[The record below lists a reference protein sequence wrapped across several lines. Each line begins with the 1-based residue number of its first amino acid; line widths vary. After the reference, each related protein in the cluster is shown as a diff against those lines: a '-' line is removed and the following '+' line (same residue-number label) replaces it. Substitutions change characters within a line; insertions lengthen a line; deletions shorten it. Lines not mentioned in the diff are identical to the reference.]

1 MALQPVNRRSV
12 PEDVFEQIVAEVLS
26 GDMAPGAAL
35 PSERR
40 LAEVLGVS
48 RPAVREAIKRLTE
61 AGLVEVRQGD
71 ATTVRDFRRHAGL
84 DLLPRLLIRAGE
96 VDVSVVRSILET
108 RMHNGPKIAELA
120 AQRRS
125 PNLADLLDATIGA
138 LDAEDDPVERQRHAV
153 TFWDHVVDGAD
164 SIAFR
169 LMYNTL
175 RATYEPAL
183 PALATMMA
191 AEVGRPN
198 AYRDIA
204 KAIRDGDPVA
214 AEAAARALL
223 EPATVA
229 LLSVIDTLEDVS

>member
-138 LDAEDDPVERQRHAV
+138 LDAEDDPVERQRHAL

>member
-12 PEDVFEQIVAEVLS
+12 PEDVFDQIVAEVLS

-125 PNLADLLDATIGA
+125 PDLADLLDATIGA
-138 LDAEDDPVERQRHAV
+138 LDAEDDSVERQRHAL

-229 LLSVIDTLEDVS
+229 LLSVIDTLEEAR

>member
-1 MALQPVNRRSV
+1 
-12 PEDVFEQIVAEVLS
+12 
-26 GDMAPGAAL
+26 MAPGAAL

-96 VDVSVVRSILET
+96 VDVTVVRSILET

-125 PNLADLLDATIGA
+125 PDLADLLDATIGA
-138 LDAEDDPVERQRHAV
+138 LDAEDDPVERQRHAL

-229 LLSVIDTLEDVS
+229 LLNVIDSLEDVS